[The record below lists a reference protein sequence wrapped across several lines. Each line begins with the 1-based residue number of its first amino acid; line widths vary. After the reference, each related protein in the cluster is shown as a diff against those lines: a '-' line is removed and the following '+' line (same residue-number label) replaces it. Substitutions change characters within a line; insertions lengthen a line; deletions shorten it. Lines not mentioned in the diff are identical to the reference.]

1 MSSPEQN
8 AARRSARAHPA
19 RKGLDVRAQQ
29 ARVAAAFQRG
39 RGRSILATTTLGLI
53 WTLAAAYHF
62 LMPPAYL
69 SRWSLILPA
78 SNSGS
83 TISLDKIGQASTT
96 PGQPFGSVAL
106 SPKVIYREIATSDQ
120 IRERASAAMGM
131 TPREFGRV
139 RVKLIDETLLLVMQ
153 IAGSTPEEARAKAR
167 ALNAALTERLDA
179 LRQDEFEKRAKV
191 VRDSLEVYQGNLDRA
206 RERIAEFQRATG
218 VLSVTQFTEAL
229 ASLEVTRR
237 RLSEKQGE
245 LQKVTGEKR
254 QLVARMGLDPD
265 IAAAG
270 LRLTADPAFAKL
282 AETYAEGQAALHEN
296 QLRLGANHPVIVAAR
311 TKRDGALAQIREIA
325 RRANPTAA
333 VTLPNLL
340 LIVGDAQHAELLRQM
355 MTADAAETGFTR
367 EVAALELE
375 ASRLGGEVLRLG
387 SSARKLESLLKDQQ
401 VAEAVLASAAARL
414 DTNRTDLY
422 SSYPMVQMLA
432 EPDLAESRSQPRLIY
447 ALAAGMLGTILVLLA
462 WGATWLRMHFSRRRS
477 RSV

>member
-1 MSSPEQN
+1 MITPDQIQPPAG
-8 AARRSARAHPA
+8 AARRV
-19 RKGLDVRAQQ
+19 RKDYDVRAQQ
-29 ARVAAAFQRG
+29 ARIAAAFERG
-39 RGRSILATTTLGLI
+39 SGRKLVAAFAVALI
-53 WTLAAAYHF
+53 WGLAAAYYV
-62 LMPPAYL
+62 LMPPTYF

-120 IRERASAAMGM
+120 IRERAALSLGM
-131 TPREFGRV
+131 TPAAFGRV

-153 IAGSTPEEARAKAR
+153 IAGSTPEEARTKAR

-191 VRDSLEVYQGNLDRA
+191 VRDSLNIYQSNLDIA
-206 RERIAEFQRATG
+206 RERIAEFQRTTG
-218 VLSVTQFTEAL
+218 VMSVAQFTEAL
-229 ASLEVTRR
+229 TSLEMTRR
-237 RLSEKQGE
+237 RLGQKQSE
-245 LQKVTGEKR
+245 LQKAAGEKR

-265 IAAAG
+265 VAAAG
-270 LRLTADPAFAKL
+270 LRMTADPAFAKL

-296 QLRLGANHPVIVAAR
+296 RLRLGANHPAIVAAR

-325 RRANPTAA
+325 RRTSTAA
-333 VTLPNLL
+333 EDTLPNLL
-340 LIVGDAQHAELLRQM
+340 LNVGDAQHAELLRAM
-355 MTADAAETGFTR
+355 MTADAAQSGLTR
-367 EVAALELE
+367 EVEALGLE
-375 ASRLGGEVLRLG
+375 IARLEGEVMRLG
-387 SSARKLESLLKDQQ
+387 SGARKLESLLKDQQ

-432 EPDLAESRSQPRLIY
+432 EPDLAENRSQPRLLY
-447 ALAAGMLGTILVLLA
+447 AFAAGLLGTILVLMA
-462 WGATWLRMHFSRRRS
+462 WGATWLRTRFVRRRS